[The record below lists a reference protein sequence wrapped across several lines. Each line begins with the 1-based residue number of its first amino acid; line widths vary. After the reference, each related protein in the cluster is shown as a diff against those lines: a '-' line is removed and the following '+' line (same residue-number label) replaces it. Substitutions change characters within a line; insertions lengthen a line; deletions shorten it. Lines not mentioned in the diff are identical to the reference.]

1 MRSIDVPVL
10 TNDLESIRQVI
21 EREKHFLGETDTLKR
36 MSTDFGYPKSAK
48 RLSPELWMKEKDNTM
63 LNEARKSLDKIL
75 SGNFQSHLSSE
86 ILRRIETDF
95 DINLDI
101 IYRQK

>member
-21 EREKHFLGETDTLKR
+21 ERDKHFLGESDTLKR
-36 MSTDFGYPKSAK
+36 MNTDFDYPNSAK

-63 LNEARKSLDKIL
+63 LNTARNNLENIL
-75 SGNFQSHLSSE
+75 SSNFQSYLSPE
-86 ILRRIETDF
+86 ILKKIETDF
-95 DINLDI
+95 GINLDV
-101 IYRQK
+101 IYGQK